1 MNRRFA
7 DLDIVRNDIKAH
19 MPLNEIIE
27 LIDGHQSLQYVNEH
41 LYKKCCTLNEHP
53 VDADGTK
60 DSTPSF
66 TVNPDKEM
74 FYCFGCGAGGDR
86 FEYAS
91 KVYNIEHIEAI
102 EKVAELQGFDL
113 TPYYVELTDEE
124 KVMSSLFSEN
134 NTARDIAH
142 SCLLSNE
149 KAMEYLL
156 SRGISLESIE
166 EFKLGYAPLLDS
178 SDVTLF
184 NNVPNRYALQLM
196 RKDMMSDALL
206 FPVNDA
212 TGKMRY
218 FQSRPFTPQ
227 VGMKYIGAGDD
238 HPLFNDIDRVYG
250 LDVARKKLRKW
261 KGRLVGVEG
270 APDTIMCNQI
280 GIPAIAFLGTAINE
294 QRIQFLERF
303 RVTELILVLDG
314 DKAGINS
321 MNKTIRKY
329 LSWKTT
335 VKLRVAI
342 LPEGLDPNDF
352 INKYGKDA
360 LYEIIEK
367 APYALQYLVD
377 QVWEEVMKDGI
388 TLTNKIMFLNETNE
402 FVSMTQDKL
411 IRNMLIRYIAEK
423 IELDIME
430 VTDYYMSNIQQAK
443 GEVQLFNVKGEEVV
457 LAEMIRNEDFALDVI
472 ALMDADDWYLE
483 KHKKLFDII
492 RKAKYRDME
501 SLATTVTNLNLEK
514 LIPLSWLRS
523 LSGVFGNHQSSL
535 EDIHDKLMRRK
546 TKEELKRLNSMIE
559 DMEQDPLASIDQS
572 MGNIYN
578 VTINKADDM
587 IFDATDQVDSAMK
600 LIMERM
606 QSGVKIIGYDL
617 GPGFQRLTNA
627 LMGLQGKTLTV
638 VAANQSVGKTQLSE
652 NWAMHLAV
660 NENIETGWISLEM
673 DSDRMTFRHLAMLSG
688 LPLRNIMTGDLSM
701 QDMTTTLM
709 PWSAKLRNA
718 PFFLSERGHDLAES
732 LAIARRWVTRN
743 KVKVIFIDYIQLQY
757 ITGRLG
763 TDRHRELGIIS
774 KAWKQFSKE
783 TNTAVVAISQLSKQ
797 ALDADIAK
805 AEHGAGSYEI
815 AQDADNY
822 ITLKEKSEEDI
833 QNNGIEHGN
842 IVLNIDKNRSGE
854 ADILINIYSERS
866 CQRMYEVD

>member
-1 MNRRFA
+1 MNRKFA

-19 MPLNEIIE
+19 MPLNEVIE
-27 LIDGHQSLQYVNEH
+27 LIDGHQSLQYVNDH
-41 LYKKCCTLNEHP
+41 LYKKCCDLNEHP
-53 VDADGTK
+53 MDTDGSK

-91 KVYNIEHIEAI
+91 KKYNIGHIDAI
-102 EKVAELQGFDL
+102 VKIAELQNFDL

-124 KVMSSLFSEN
+124 KVISSLFAEN
-134 NTARDIAH
+134 NKAREIAH
-142 SCLLSNE
+142 NSLLANDH
-149 KAMEYLL
+149 AMEYLV
-156 SRGISLESIE
+156 SRGISLDSIE

-178 SDVTLF
+178 SEVTLF
-184 NNVPNRYALQLM
+184 SNIPNKYPLQLM
-196 RKDMMSDALL
+196 RKDMLSDAIL

-238 HPLFNDIDRVYG
+238 HPLFNDVDRVYG
-250 LDVARKKLRKW
+250 LDVARKKLSKW

-280 GIPAIAFLGTAINE
+280 GIPAVAFLGTAINE

-303 RVTELILVLDG
+303 RITELILLLDG
-314 DKAGINS
+314 DKAGLNS
-321 MNKTIRKY
+321 MNKVIRKY
-329 LSWKTT
+329 LSWKTSI
-335 VKLRVAI
+335 KLRVAI

-352 INKYGKDA
+352 INKYGKEA
-360 LYEIIEK
+360 LYEIIEN

-377 QVWEEVMKDGI
+377 RVWNSIMADGI
-388 TLTNKIMFLNETNE
+388 TLTGKIIFLNETNE
-402 FVSMTQDKL
+402 FVSMTHDKL
-411 IRNMLIRYIAEK
+411 IRNMLIRYIAERL
-423 IELDIME
+423 EMDIME
-430 VTDYYMSNIQQAK
+430 VTDYYMSNIQQT
-443 GEVQLFNVKGEEVV
+443 GEIQLFNVRGEEIV
-457 LAEMIRNEDFALDVI
+457 LAEMIRNDDFALDVI

-483 KHKKLFDII
+483 KHRKLFDII
-492 RKAKYRDME
+492 KKAKYRDIE
-501 SLATTVTNLNLEK
+501 SLVTTVTNLSLEK
-514 LIPLSWLRS
+514 LIPISWLRGLTS
-523 LSGVFGNHQSSL
+523 VYGNYQSSL
-535 EDIHDKLMRRK
+535 EDVHDKLMRRK
-546 TKEELKRLNSMIE
+546 TKEELKKLDAMIE
-559 DMEQDPLASIDQS
+559 DMEQDPRASIDQS
-572 MGNIYN
+572 MGNVYN
-578 VTINKADDM
+578 ITMNKADDM

-606 QSGVKIIGYDL
+606 QSGVKIIGYNL
-617 GPGFQRLTNA
+617 GPNFQRLTNA

-638 VAANQSVGKTQLSE
+638 VAANQSVGKTQLAE
-652 NWAMHLAV
+652 NFGMHLAV
-660 NENIETGWISLEM
+660 NEGVETGWISLEM

-701 QDMTTTLM
+701 EEMTNTLM
-709 PWSAKLRNA
+709 PWSAKLRSA
-718 PFFLSERGHDLAES
+718 PFYLSERGHDLAES

-797 ALDADIAK
+797 ALDADVAK

-833 QNNGIEHGN
+833 QNHGIEHGN
-842 IVLNIDKNRSGE
+842 IVMNIDKNRSGE
-854 ADILINIYSERS
+854 ADILINIYSDRA